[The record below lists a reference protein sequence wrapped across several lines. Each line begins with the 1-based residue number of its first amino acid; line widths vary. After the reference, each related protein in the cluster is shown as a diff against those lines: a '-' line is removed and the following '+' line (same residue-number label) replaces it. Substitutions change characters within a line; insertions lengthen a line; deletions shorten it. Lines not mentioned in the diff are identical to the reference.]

1 MICTM
6 NKEVRNIDGVEYI
19 LKYIESDGNTSL
31 YVYDKN
37 SEFMFSI
44 SGEYDTDT
52 ENNFIREFVKCNG
65 INILKNV

>member
-19 LKYIESDGNTSL
+19 LKYIESDGNISL
-31 YVYDKN
+31 YVYDKD

-52 ENNFIREFVKCNG
+52 ENDFIREFVKCNG

>member
-1 MICTM
+1 MTCTM

-31 YVYDKN
+31 YVYDKD

-52 ENNFIREFVKCNG
+52 ENDFIREFVKCNG
-65 INILKNV
+65 INILKNI

>member
-1 MICTM
+1 MTCTM

-31 YVYDKN
+31 YVYDKD

-52 ENNFIREFVKCNG
+52 ENDFIREFVKCNG

>member
-31 YVYDKN
+31 YVYDKD

-52 ENNFIREFVKCNG
+52 ENDFIREFVKCNE

>member
-31 YVYDKN
+31 YVYDKD

-44 SGEYDTDT
+44 NGEYDTDT
-52 ENNFIREFVKCNG
+52 ENDFIREFVKCNG

>member
-31 YVYDKN
+31 YVYDKD

-52 ENNFIREFVKCNG
+52 ENDFIREFVKCNG

>member
-31 YVYDKN
+31 YVYDKD

-52 ENNFIREFVKCNG
+52 ENGFIREFVKCNG